1 MIIDFHTHIFPEKI
15 ASKTISVLEQKAGI
29 SAFTDG
35 TLEGLKRSMQE
46 SGVDWSVVLPVVTK
60 PSQFQTVNTYAAE
73 TNGKNGIFSFGGI
86 HPDTEN
92 IEESLNFIKRLG
104 LKGIKIHP
112 DYQNCM
118 IDDPRNIAILRYAIS
133 IGLFVVTH
141 AGVDIGIPEPVHCPP
156 EKAAAVLDTLY
167 KGKTD
172 IMPQLIFAHTGGWHC
187 WDEVEQYLVGKPIY
201 LDISFSM
208 GMMAD
213 DQLVR
218 IIRNHGAEK
227 ILFATDS
234 PWSGQKESLAYFQ
247 TLPLTGREQ
256 DLILGENA
264 ARLLGLSG

>member
-46 SGVDWSVVLPVVTK
+46 SGIDWSVVLPVVTK

-73 TNGKNGIFSFGGI
+73 INGKNGIFSFGGI

-92 IEESLNFIKRLG
+92 IEESLDFIKRLG

-133 IGLFVVTH
+133 IG
-141 AGVDIGIPEPVHCPP
+141 
-156 EKAAAVLDTLY
+156 
-167 KGKTD
+167 
-172 IMPQLIFAHTGGWHC
+172 
-187 WDEVEQYLVGKPIY
+187 
-201 LDISFSM
+201 
-208 GMMAD
+208 
-213 DQLVR
+213 
-218 IIRNHGAEK
+218 
-227 ILFATDS
+227 
-234 PWSGQKESLAYFQ
+234 
-247 TLPLTGREQ
+247 
-256 DLILGENA
+256 
-264 ARLLGLSG
+264 